1 MHNEHKEIDYL
12 IEKAISY
19 GFASRE
25 SIKGCT
31 DEQIEELQN
40 QNKDI
45 LLPGDYVYFMKK
57 AGGYPFKYFSVE
69 LDIRSA
75 ICAVD
80 IAEEFVEEAP
90 DFDLSQ
96 KLFIGNYKFDV
107 IFFFKKGSSALY
119 SFDEVE
125 EEKAGDSFTSF
136 LYSKIESFKKDMDG
150 AERLKRK
157 MEN

>member
-1 MHNEHKEIDYL
+1 MDNKYEEIDHL
-12 IEKAISY
+12 IEKTVFY
-19 GFASRE
+19 GLTPRD

-31 DEQIEELQN
+31 ERQIEELQN
-40 QNKDI
+40 KNNEI
-45 LLPGDYVYFMKK
+45 SLPGDYIYFMKK

-80 IAEEFVEEAP
+80 IAEEFVEETP

-96 KLFIGNYKFDV
+96 KLFMGNYKFDV
-107 IFFFKKGSSALY
+107 IFFFKKDSSALY

-125 EEKAGDSFTSF
+125 EEKAGGSFVSF
-136 LYSKIESFKKDMDG
+136 LHSKIESFKKDMDG

-157 MEN
+157 MKN